1 MNLNSVR
8 NANRKRLGSIELQPH
23 YVTRRYAEFAA
34 SVLMLHHRLQDMALS
49 DDMLLHN
56 MYGRGR
62 LRFACL
68 LSRSLLLATSPLL
81 CGSCWHQ
88 DGAAIRVCEPAAS
101 YGCRTWHSQ
110 GAVCVFDQ
118 QLRPGVA
125 RADGGASVFAIPR
138 LWAVTFSLPAPVH
151 ATPEEGGGRVA
162 EVFLEAAGAADP
174 EIRR

>member
-68 LSRSLLLATSPLL
+68 LAFSLATPRDLTF
-81 CGSCWHQ
+81 
-88 DGAAIRVCEPAAS
+88 A
-101 YGCRTWHSQ
+101 
-110 GAVCVFDQ
+110 
-118 QLRPGVA
+118 LRLVLAPG
-125 RADGGASVFAIPR
+125 RCCDP
-138 LWAVTFSLPAPVH
+138 SL
-151 ATPEEGGGRVA
+151 
-162 EVFLEAAGAADP
+162 
-174 EIRR
+174 